1 MTFLILTASL
11 SAARA
16 SGCWAKTWLETFP
29 GGGDGGGG
37 GVEQK
42 WKYSSAQLGPE
53 LGNNFDLILFSDLM
67 LI

>member
-1 MTFLILTASL
+1 MEKNCSTDQELA
-11 SAARA
+11 
-16 SGCWAKTWLETFP
+16 GWGW
-29 GGGDGGGG
+29 